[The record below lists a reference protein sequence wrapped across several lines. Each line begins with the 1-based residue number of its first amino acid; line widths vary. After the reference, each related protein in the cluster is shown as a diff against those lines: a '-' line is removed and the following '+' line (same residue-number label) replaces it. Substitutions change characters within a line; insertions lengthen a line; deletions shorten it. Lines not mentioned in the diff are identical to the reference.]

1 MFCIHFFD
9 EEQPKIGEM
18 VLVQI
23 DNDETR
29 QATLGRREEDGMLY
43 WKIFDT
49 DMTIAVEGN
58 EKWVDIEE
66 LWESEDLLASE
77 ESRIKRC

>member
-1 MFCIHFFD
+1 MFTIHFFQ
-9 EEQPKIGEM
+9 EEEPKLGQM

-29 QATLGRREEDGMLY
+29 QATLGRREEDGILY

-49 DMTIAVEGN
+49 NMTIAVEGN

-66 LWESEDLLASE
+66 LWNSEELLISE
-77 ESRIKRC
+77 ESRIKKD

>member
-1 MFCIHFFD
+1 MFTIHFFQ
-9 EEQPKIGEM
+9 EEQPKLGQM

-23 DNDETR
+23 DNNETR
-29 QATLGRREEDGMLY
+29 QATLGKREEDGILY

-49 DMTIAVEGN
+49 NMTVAVEGN

-66 LWESEDLLASE
+66 LWNSEELLISE
-77 ESRIKRC
+77 ESRIKKD